1 MASSAPA
8 NTLDSGLRKPGC
20 ANPRV
25 APDPILLTGATGYIG
40 GRLLPALLEKGYKVR
55 CLARRPEH
63 LKGRAHGSYDVVAA
77 DLTNAASLAP
87 ALAGVATAFYLVHSM
102 GSEGEFAE
110 QDRRAAQNFAQAA
123 RAAGVRR
130 IIYLGGLGG
139 DRTLSAHLASRQE
152 VGRILRESGV
162 PTIEFRASI
171 IIGSGSLSFE
181 MVRALVNRLP
191 IMTTPRWV
199 RSLAQPIAV
208 EDVLAYCLAA
218 IEMPC
223 EASVVYEIGGPDRVS
238 YADLMREYGRQVGLH
253 RLIIPVPVLSP
264 GLSSLWLGLV
274 TPLYA
279 RVGRRL
285 IDSVRHDTVVKDDRA
300 LRDFD
305 IRPRGLRDAIACA
318 LAWEDQEYARTRWS
332 EALSSAG
339 DPKSWG
345 GVRSGRRLID
355 CRRIHVKVDPVAAF
369 APIERIGGK
378 TGWYHADWLWRL
390 RAVVD
395 RIFGG
400 VGMRRGR
407 PHPQKLKPGDAL
419 DFWRVEAVEPPSLL
433 RLRAEMKLP
442 GRAWLQFEVEPE
454 RGHAGVPGAWITQT
468 AIFDPVGLLGPLYW
482 YAVWPLH
489 QWVFAG
495 MLHKIARAL
504 THGGRSRGAVGGK
517 PARGG

>member
-1 MASSAPA
+1 MDLTNAANHLLDTGLQRPVLPNAPI
-8 NTLDSGLRKPGC
+8 S
-20 ANPRV
+20 
-25 APDPILLTGATGYIG
+25 PDPILLTGATGYIG
-40 GRLLPALLEKGYKVR
+40 GRLLPALLERGYKVR

-63 LKGRAHGSYDVVAA
+63 LQGRAHGTYEVIAA
-77 DLTNAASLAP
+77 DLANVDSLGP

-102 GSEGEFAE
+102 GSEGGFAE
-110 QDRRAAQNFAQAA
+110 QDRQAALNFAQAA

-139 DRTLSAHLASRQE
+139 DGTLSAHLASRQE
-152 VGRILRESGV
+152 VGRILRESGL

-181 MVRALVNRLP
+181 MVRALVTRLP

-218 IEMPC
+218 VEMPGQV
-223 EASVVYEIGGPDRVS
+223 SVIYEIGGPDRVS

-279 RVGRRL
+279 RVGRKL
-285 IDSVRHDTVVKDDRA
+285 IDSVKHDTVVTDDRA

-305 IRPRGLRDAIACA
+305 LRPRGLRDAIARA
-318 LAWEDQEYARTRWS
+318 LAKEDQDFAQTRWS
-332 EALSSAG
+332 DALSSAG
-339 DPKSWG
+339 NPKSWG
-345 GVRSGRRLID
+345 GVRFGRRLID
-355 CRRIHVKVDPVAAF
+355 RRRIHVPVDPAAAF
-369 APIERIGGK
+369 APIARIGGQ

-390 RAVVD
+390 RAAVD
-395 RIFGG
+395 MILGG

-407 PHPQKLKPGDAL
+407 PHPQKLQPGHAL
-419 DFWRVEAVEPPSLL
+419 DFWRVEAVEAPSLL

-442 GRAWLQFEVEPE
+442 GRAWLQFEVEPDPQ
-454 RGHAGVPGAWITQT
+454 GKGAWITQT
-468 AIFDPVGLLGPLYW
+468 AMFDPVGLLGPLYW

-495 MLHKIARAL
+495 MLRKIARVASSSL
-504 THGGRSRGAVGGK
+504 PGDPKRR
-517 PARGG
+517 